1 MSTMKTFLALVLSF
15 CFSGVFAQSLSSQNK
30 KALKSY
36 ELANQL
42 LSTNQYTKALDELK
56 SAVSEDNRFVE
67 AYFLSGDILRRL
79 QRFEE
84 AKENYKKVAELNP
97 KIDPSLYFNLGE
109 SELRTGAYASALTHL
124 KEYSSTPNLSE
135 IRKKLLLKYLAD
147 AEFSVEALKRPV
159 GFNPQ
164 NIGPRVNS
172 SADEYLPV
180 VTADENNLIFTRK
193 NNNNE
198 DFYHSTRSGNSS
210 WQKASYLSSNIN
222 TTLFNEGSQCISPD
236 GKYLF
241 FTGCNR
247 PDGLGRCDIYVCHRE
262 GNEWSKPFN
271 LGAPV
276 NGNTWESQP
285 SISADGRTLY
295 FVSSRPGGL
304 GGFDIWKT
312 NLLKDGSWST
322 PENLGPEINSPY
334 DEESAFIHPDG
345 KTIYFSSKG
354 WPGLGGRDLF
364 FSKLDNNGRWQKP
377 VNLGYPINTYKDEG
391 GLTVST
397 NGRTAYFSSDKEGG
411 MGGMDLYS
419 FELAKSLRPEPV
431 TYVKGSITDAE
442 TGEALAA
449 GVKVMEL
456 SANNPVY
463 EDNAEEGSFIAT
475 MPSGKNY
482 ALEIEKEG
490 YLFYSHNF
498 SLKGTSESDQ
508 PFLIKA
514 ALNKIK
520 EGGFVVLNNI
530 FFDTNKFTLLQESK
544 AELDQLISFLTVNPK
559 VSIEISGHTD
569 NVGDEKSNLLLS
581 ENRAKAV
588 YQYLISNKI
597 SPIRLSYKG
606 YGKTKP
612 VADNATEVGRKQNR
626 RTEFRI
632 TKI

>member
-1 MSTMKTFLALVLSF
+1 MKTFLAIALTF
-15 CFSGVFAQSLSSQNK
+15 CFYGSFAQSLSSQNK

-42 LSTNQYTKALDELK
+42 LSTNQYTKALEELK
-56 SAVSEDNRFVE
+56 SAIAEDSRFAE

-84 AKENYKKVAELNP
+84 AKNNYKKVAELNP

-109 SELRTGAYASALTHL
+109 SELRTGDYSTALLHL
-124 KEYSSTPNLSE
+124 KEYSTTPNLSDS
-135 IRKKLLLKYLAD
+135 RKKLLSKHLAD
-147 AEFSVEALKRPV
+147 AEFSIEATKRPV
-159 GFNPQ
+159 SFNPK
-164 NIGPRVNS
+164 NSGPEVNS
-172 SADEYLPV
+172 AADEYLPV
-180 VTADENNLIFTRK
+180 VTADENTLIFTRK

-198 DFYHSTRSGNSS
+198 DFYHSTRSGSNN
-210 WQKASYLSSNIN
+210 WQKASYLSPNIN
-222 TTLFNEGSQCISPD
+222 TSLFNEGSQCISPD

-262 GNEWSKPFN
+262 GDEWSKPFN
-271 LGAPV
+271 LGSPV

-312 NLLKDGSWST
+312 ILLQDGNWAA
-322 PENLGPEINSPY
+322 PENLGPEINTPY

-345 KTIYFSSKG
+345 KTLYFSSKG

-364 FSKLDNNGRWQKP
+364 FSKLDNNGKWQKP
-377 VNLGYPINTYKDEG
+377 VNLGYPINTFKDEG

-411 MGGMDLYS
+411 LGGMDLYS
-419 FELAKSLRPEPV
+419 FELAKSLRPETV
-431 TYVKGSITDAE
+431 TYVKGNITDAE
-442 TGEALAA
+442 TGETLAA
-449 GVKVMEL
+449 AVKVIEL
-456 SANNPVY
+456 NSNTAVY
-463 EDNAEEGSFIAT
+463 EDNAEEGSFMAT
-475 MPSGKNY
+475 MPAGKQY
-482 ALEIEKEG
+482 ALEVEKEG

-498 SLKGTSESDQ
+498 SLVQSAETDQ
-508 PFLIKA
+508 HFAIKA
-514 ALNKIK
+514 SLNKIK
-520 EGGFVVLNNI
+520 EGSLVVLNNI
-530 FFDTNKFTLLQESK
+530 FFDTNKYTLLPESK
-544 AELDQLISFLTVNPK
+544 AELGQLINFLSANPK
-559 VSIEISGHTD
+559 VNIEIGGHTD
-569 NVGDEKSNLLLS
+569 NVGDEKTNLILS

-588 YQYLISNKI
+588 YQYLISNKV
-597 SPIRLSYKG
+597 SPARLSFKG
-606 YGKTKP
+606 YGKTKS
-612 VADNATEVGRKQNR
+612 VADNSTEAGRKQNR